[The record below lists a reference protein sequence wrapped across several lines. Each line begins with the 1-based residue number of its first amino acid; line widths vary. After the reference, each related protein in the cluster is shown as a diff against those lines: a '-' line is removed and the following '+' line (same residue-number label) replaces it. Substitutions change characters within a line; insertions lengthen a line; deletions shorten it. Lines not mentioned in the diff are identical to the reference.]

1 MVWVRSPVYFYK
13 RNETFYFSRAIP
25 SDLLHR
31 FNKRKIEI
39 SLRTKSEAKAARSA
53 AALSDRLE
61 RYWDSLRMEM
71 IYSKE
76 LGLTV
81 LPETRTVAA
90 DNFSLS
96 DALALY
102 HRLKGSGKTKLFFES
117 SERSMRYLTDC
128 LGHDDLAAI
137 EISDAGRFR
146 DYLFD
151 RGMSSSSVKRV
162 FSSVRAVINLAI
174 REQGLSTNNVFSGTF
189 IPDDEAKTQRLPI
202 PTDVLVTIQNERR
215 QLDDEPRWLIALISD
230 TGMRL
235 SEACGLLT
243 SDICL
248 DGAVPH
254 INLTAHPWR
263 RLKTGSSLRQIP
275 LVGVSLWVAKQVV
288 KQNHQFAFPK
298 YCNETKCNANS
309 ASAAL
314 NKWLKPRVPD
324 GRVIHSFRHSLRDRL
339 RAVECPA
346 DIIDAIGGWTTEGVG
361 HQYGKGYSLPV
372 THGWMKKLNT

>member
-90 DNFSLS
+90 DSFSLS
-96 DALALY
+96 VALALY
-102 HRLKGSGKTKLFFES
+102 HRLKGSGKTKLFFAS
-117 SERSMRYLTDC
+117 SQRSMRYLTDC

-174 REQGLSTNNVFSGTF
+174 REQGLTINNVFSGTF

-202 PTDVLVTIQNERR
+202 PTDVLVNIQNECR

-263 RLKTGSSLRQIP
+263 RLKTGSSFRKIP
-275 LVGVSLWVAKQVV
+275 LVGTSLWAAKQVV

-324 GRVIHSFRHSLRDRL
+324 GCVIHSFRHSLRDRL

-361 HQYGKGYSLPV
+361 HQYGQGYSLPV
-372 THGWMKKLNT
+372 THGWMKRL